1 MATIK
6 AGKWTYTDE
15 EFDRMYEEA
24 KRRSEREEIVEIH
37 AKATRY
43 DRASNRIVLD
53 LSNGATFIFPC
64 DRVEGLSDAAPEDL
78 AEVELWGDGTALHWE
93 ALDVDFSVS
102 GIVAGIFG
110 TKAWMRK
117 LTEAGRPTRSKAR
130 RRPALATR
138 KTTPK
143 HAESQIKKTD
153 SNKRQKRAA

>member
-6 AGKWTYTDE
+6 AGKWTYTDK

-24 KRRSEREEIVEIH
+24 KRRSEREAMIEVR
-37 AKATRY
+37 ALAVRY
-43 DRASNRIVLD
+43 DRVSNRIVLD

-64 DRVEGLSDAAPEDL
+64 DRVEGLSRAAPEDL

-93 ALDVDFSVS
+93 KLDVDFSVS

-117 LTEAGRPTRSKAR
+117 LANAGKRSGSKAK
-130 RRPALATR
+130 RRPALATGKPDLKQTTIN
-138 KTTPK
+138 KT
-143 HAESQIKKTD
+143 ASR
-153 SNKRQKRAA
+153 KRQNRAA